1 MRQELNCNTQF
12 CSEAYSVSSNLWF
25 QIPIAL
31 VMGFMIWR
39 MYPVA
44 MHWVKNG
51 PKGSSKEWLNVSMLL
66 AAVVLFVTF
75 LIVVVRG

>member
-1 MRQELNCNTQF
+1 MDN
-12 CSEAYSVSSNLWF
+12 NLWF

-39 MYPVA
+39 MIPA
-44 MHWVKNG
+44 AKHWLQNG
-51 PKGSSKEWLNVSMLL
+51 PKGNSKEWLNVSMLL

>member
-1 MRQELNCNTQF
+1 MDN
-12 CSEAYSVSSNLWF
+12 NLWF

-31 VMGFMIWR
+31 VMGLMIWR
-39 MYPVA
+39 MIPA
-44 MHWVKNG
+44 AKHWLANG

-75 LIVVVRG
+75 LIVMVRG

>member
-1 MRQELNCNTQF
+1 MNE
-12 CSEAYSVSSNLWF
+12 LWF
-25 QIPIAL
+25 QIPLAL
-31 VMGFMIWR
+31 MLGFMLWR
-39 MYPVA
+39 LWPTA

-75 LIVVVRG
+75 LIVMVQG

>member
-1 MRQELNCNTQF
+1 VGNELW
-12 CSEAYSVSSNLWF
+12 Y
-25 QIPIAL
+25 QIPMAIL
-31 VMGFMIWR
+31 LGVMIFRMIPAAKSWLQ
-39 MYPVA
+39 
-44 MHWVKNG
+44 NG